1 MKFDKQVP
9 REAREFITQQLKEYE
24 QTTKMNKEERHQLHE
39 WVAAGH
45 SPYENGD
52 YIYGAGGLVD
62 FISALHT
69 IQEMDERFDGLS
81 EEEKE
86 PELSVSVQYNTD
98 ADDII
103 FDMNPLN
110 LPDIPD
116 EELPFH

>member
-1 MKFDKQVP
+1 MKFDKRVP
-9 REAREFITQQLKEYE
+9 REARKFLTQQLKEYE
-24 QTTKMNKEERHQLHE
+24 QTTKTSNEERRLLHE

-62 FISALHT
+62 FISALHI
-69 IQEMDERFDGLS
+69 IQEMDEWYNDLS
-81 EEEKE
+81 EEGKQE
-86 PELSVSVQYNTD
+86 ELSGCIQYDTKTD
-98 ADDII
+98 SIT
-103 FDMNPLN
+103 FDVNFLN